1 MLSEIFSALV
11 VWSVAFIHA
20 YGPYSVF
27 FIVIL
32 EEVLVPIPSPLVI
45 MGAGFILV
53 EPGLALWDAAVKV
66 FFVIAIPAAVASTIG
81 SFFVYGIGYYG
92 GKPLIRKLN
101 RFIGVSWRDVLRE
114 EKKIEK
120 GKKIWTTIAL
130 LRAVPFFPIALV
142 SLTSGVLRLD
152 WKKYALATFIGS
164 IPRTFMLG
172 MAGWAVGSEYTVI
185 AGRLNA
191 MEYFLALVIIAGAI
205 YMLYHYR
212 HKYAHHYRRIV
223 NSVSDP
229 YRASA

>member
-172 MAGWAVGSEYTVI
+172 MV
-185 AGRLNA
+185 
-191 MEYFLALVIIAGAI
+191 
-205 YMLYHYR
+205 
-212 HKYAHHYRRIV
+212 
-223 NSVSDP
+223 
-229 YRASA
+229 